1 MAIKIVMLPLEMSAN
16 KKQEAMAMME
26 ATVSTSLKHP
36 NIVQVGSGLLPAY
49 RLGPASPDGEE
60 HVVAMV

>member
-1 MAIKIVMLPLEMSAN
+1 MYRALWKGKSVAVKIVMLPLEMSAN

-36 NIVQVGSGLLPAY
+36 NIVQVGVGLLRA
-49 RLGPASPDGEE
+49 
-60 HVVAMV
+60 